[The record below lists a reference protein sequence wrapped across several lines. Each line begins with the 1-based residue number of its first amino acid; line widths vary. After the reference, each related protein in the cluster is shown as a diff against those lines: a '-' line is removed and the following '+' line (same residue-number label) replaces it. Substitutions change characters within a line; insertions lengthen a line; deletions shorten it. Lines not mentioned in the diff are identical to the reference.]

1 MNENK
6 TIIIGHRGAPIDA
19 GSENSLESFGK
30 AIELGA
36 DMIEFDVRKTKDNI
50 LVTYHDPKIDVYRLS
65 DLTCNQANELI
76 REKRSRIPKLSE
88 VLEFT
93 DGRIDLD
100 IELKEPGYEH
110 EVLKLLDRHY
120 HSGEYIIT
128 SFKEQILSRIKK
140 LSTES
145 KVGLLI
151 GVQNLFCPNCRVF
164 SFSSRVNCVP
174 ADCLVLHWS
183 LLRFGIL
190 KRLMKE
196 SIPVI
201 VWTVNDTKMLRYL
214 LSQNIKG
221 IITDH
226 VSLAAAPTLVS
237 SS

>member
-1 MNENK
+1 MNHSK
-6 TIIIGHRGAPIDA
+6 TMIIGHRGAPIDA
-19 GSENSLESFGK
+19 GSENSLESFRK

-50 LVTYHDPKIDVYRLS
+50 LVTFHDPKIDAYRLS
-65 DLTCNQANELI
+65 DLTYDQANELI
-76 REKRSRIPKLSE
+76 RESRSRIPKLSE

-93 DGRIDLD
+93 SGRINLD
-100 IELKEPGYEH
+100 IELKEQGYEH
-110 EVLKLLDRHY
+110 EVLQLLDKYY

-128 SFKEQILSRIKK
+128 SFKEQILSRIKN
-140 LSTES
+140 LSTET

-151 GVQNLFCPNCRVF
+151 GVQNLFRPNCRLF

-174 ADCLVLHWS
+174 ADCLVIHWS

-196 SIPVI
+196 KIPVI
-201 VWTVNDTKMLRYL
+201 VWTVNDTKMFRYL
-214 LSQNIKG
+214 LSQNITG

-226 VSLAAAPTLVS
+226 VSLAAAPTMV
-237 SS
+237 